1 MQFLDAETRRQLG
14 FDEVWS
20 RISPVSSLGR
30 SRLRKATA
38 FGQEQS
44 ADLVQEL
51 DRLERMC
58 AYLKRDPKMAEEL
71 SFLLST
77 VRDIG
82 GSLRRS
88 MQGITLDDTEFYEVK
103 KLLTIV
109 EKIQAELEHLGWTS
123 FLPDPVDQ
131 CVECKESLSLGQG
144 GHDSFY
150 IADTYD
156 DAKSVYV

>member
-58 AYLKRDPKMAEEL
+58 AYLKR
-71 SFLLST
+71 
-77 VRDIG
+77 
-82 GSLRRS
+82 
-88 MQGITLDDTEFYEVK
+88 
-103 KLLTIV
+103 
-109 EKIQAELEHLGWTS
+109 
-123 FLPDPVDQ
+123 
-131 CVECKESLSLGQG
+131 
-144 GHDSFY
+144 
-150 IADTYD
+150 
-156 DAKSVYV
+156 